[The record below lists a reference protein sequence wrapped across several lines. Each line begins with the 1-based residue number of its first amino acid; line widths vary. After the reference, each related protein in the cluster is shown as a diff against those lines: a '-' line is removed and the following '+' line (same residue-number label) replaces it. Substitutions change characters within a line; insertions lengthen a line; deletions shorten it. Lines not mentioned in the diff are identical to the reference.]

1 MPGTD
6 RRDLPV
12 TPRHRANR
20 AARPTKLICRATR
33 RWPRDRFCAV
43 PAERLVI
50 VRELLPSL
58 QASVGTTVTRTV
70 DGLPCVRFAS
80 ARYSVAVRLIGSK
93 VRLRIDGRL
102 LVIMAATGKVV
113 AEHVLVASGDRSAA
127 PGRPTGCWGARS
139 GWSRAGGVSG
149 ARAAALVRLLL

>member
-1 MPGTD
+1 
-6 RRDLPV
+6 
-12 TPRHRANR
+12 
-20 AARPTKLICRATR
+20 
-33 RWPRDRFCAV
+33 V

-80 ARYSVAVRLIGSK
+80 ARYSVAVRLIGNK
-93 VRLRIDGRL
+93 VRLRIDDGRL

-127 PGRPTGCWGARS
+127 PGRPTGCWVARS